1 MKSKLTSK
9 TVLAHS
15 SNYSKGRSGY
25 KVCKIT
31 PHHMSGVL
39 SGQQCAKIFQNKNRN
54 ASANYCIGV
63 KGDIVCSVE
72 EENRAWTSSSKWN
85 DCQAITIE
93 VSNSKTGGKWPISDA
108 SWKALINLC
117 VDICKRYK
125 FRLNYNGTKNGS
137 LTRHNM
143 YADTD
148 CPGKYLQ
155 SKLPE
160 LAKEVNK
167 RLDGSSTK
175 KGYSGN
181 FPSLGTKG
189 YLSKGDNGGQVKR
202 LQKFLNWCIGAKLT
216 VDGDFGSKTEK
227 AVKNFQKKYGL
238 TVDGYF
244 GKGSLAK
251 AKSIK
256 K

>member
-1 MKSKLTSK
+1 MKSKLTNK
-9 TVLAHS
+9 TMLAHS
-15 SNYSKGRSGY
+15 SNYTKGRKGY

-39 SGQQCAKIFQNKNRN
+39 SGSQCAKIFQNSKRN

-72 EENRAWTSSSKWN
+72 EENRAWTSSSSWN

-93 VSNSKTGGKWPISDA
+93 VSNSKNSGNYPISNA
-108 SWKALINLC
+108 SWKSLIKLC

-125 FRLNYNGTKNGS
+125 FKLKYDGTKNGS

-155 SKLPE
+155 SKFPE
-160 LAKEVNK
+160 LVKEVNK
-167 RLDGSSTK
+167 QLENKKDTSTVSK
-175 KGYSGN
+175 KKTLKQDCVLYSN
-181 FPSLGTKG
+181 KDLTGTK
-189 YLSKGDNGGQVKR
+189 YTYKKNTTVKILKNISSKVDYVQVIATGR
-202 LQKFLNWCIGAKLT
+202 
-216 VDGDFGSKTEK
+216 K
-227 AVKNFQKKYGL
+227 AYINTKY
-238 TVDGYF
+238 Y
-244 GKGSLAK
+244 K
-251 AKSIK
+251 
-256 K
+256 